1 MTGRVCGTVVLVH
14 GLCMHGIVFALH
26 RRRMQRLGYRVLTF
40 SYPSIR
46 GRLDDIADRL
56 ASRLA
61 TIPDDSVDLVGHS
74 LGGVIILTM
83 LARNDWTGRI
93 GRVLLLGSPCMGS
106 RSAEGVARRP
116 GLSWILGRA
125 LPDWLAR
132 SGAQSR
138 RPTLPYQIGVIA
150 GDRAI
155 GLGHLLFRLDTPNDG
170 IVSVRETCWPG
181 AHDRITLHVTH
192 MQMLVSAECT
202 RQIDA
207 FLRTGHFDRSG
218 QGDSPGSSES
228 CTGSGS

>member
-1 MTGRVCGTVVLVH
+1 MTENARGTVVLVH

-40 SYPSIR
+40 SYPSMR
-46 GRLDDIADRL
+46 GRLDDIADSLMCRL
-56 ASRLA
+56 AGM
-61 TIPDDSVDLVGHS
+61 PDGSVNLVGHS
-74 LGGVIILTM
+74 LGGVIILAM
-83 LARNDWTGRI
+83 LARHDCPDRI
-93 GRVLLLGSPCMGS
+93 RRVLLLGSPCMGS

-132 SGAQSR
+132 SRCPA
-138 RPTLPYQIGVIA
+138 LPYQIGVIS

-155 GLGHLLFRLDTPNDG
+155 GMGHLLFGLDTPNDG
-170 IVSVRETCWPG
+170 IVSVDETCWPG
-181 AHDRITLHVTH
+181 ACDRITLHVTH

-202 RQIDA
+202 RQIDT
-207 FLRTGHFDRSG
+207 FLRTGHFDRSA

-228 CTGSGS
+228 CTGSATGSG